1 MDHEAE
7 QLLVQFPGPIR
18 FLLSQPGNRLVMLLD
33 LIRMPLF
40 FFLMILTTSH
50 TQGWLSWLPSW
61 IVSFFVFG
69 IVGMCLAWLFG
80 WLRFRVV
87 SWSVLGMFL
96 ILEGSQS
103 ELRWDMFYFSIVGM
117 IVFGIAALPGAI
129 ALLADPGLLVLDQ
142 QGFQIKRLCTKAY
155 KVQWGN
161 ASNFAVGTR
170 SRLVMYDN
178 AVNDDSA
185 IGKIR
190 RALGSPKS
198 RLPSIEGF
206 TPESLALFMTQWRA
220 RALNN

>member
-18 FLLSQPGNRLVMLLD
+18 FLLSQPGNRLVLLLD

-40 FFLMILTTSH
+40 FFLMVLTTSH
-50 TQGWLSWLPSW
+50 THDRLSWLPPW

-69 IVGMCLAWLFG
+69 IVGMCLSWLFG
-80 WLRFRVV
+80 WLSFRVV
-87 SWSVLGMFL
+87 SWSVLAMFL
-96 ILEGSQS
+96 VLEGSKS
-103 ELRWDMFYFSIVGM
+103 EPRWDILYFSIVGM
-117 IVFGIAALPGAI
+117 IVFGIAALPRAI

-142 QGFQIKRLCTKAY
+142 KGFEIKRLWTRTC

-170 SRLVMYDN
+170 SGLVMYDTPI
-178 AVNDDSA
+178 NDDTA
-185 IGKIR
+185 LGKIR
-190 RALGSPKS
+190 RTLGNPKCC
-198 RLPSIEGF
+198 LPSIEGF
-206 TPESLALFMTQWRA
+206 TPESLALFMTQWRD